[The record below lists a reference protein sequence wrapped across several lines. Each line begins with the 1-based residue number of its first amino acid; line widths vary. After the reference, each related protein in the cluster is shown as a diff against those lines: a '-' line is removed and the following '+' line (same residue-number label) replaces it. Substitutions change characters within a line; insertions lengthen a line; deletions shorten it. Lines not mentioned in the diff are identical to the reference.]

1 MEDEQMAVSNSDYL
15 TTETTIDP
23 SLPVEA
29 VVEHLRK
36 RRAVGQL
43 VFHLSQ
49 GSIQRVALV
58 EKTRVKA
65 EKRGKIRELLGV

>member
-1 MEDEQMAVSNSDYL
+1 MEDEEMAVSNSDYL

-23 SLPVEA
+23 TWPVQT
-29 VVEHLRK
+29 VVDYLRK
-36 RRAVGQL
+36 RKAVGQL

-58 EKTRVKA
+58 EKTRVK
-65 EKRGKIRELLGV
+65 EDKRDLVRKLLSV